1 MRNLLNFLLKYN
13 NLIVFLIL
21 EGLAFYWLA
30 SGDSYHNSRMVK
42 GTQGVTRRMEERI
55 SNMRSFLNLREE
67 NEKLASENIILRNS
81 LEQASGVAD
90 PGFIA
95 VNDTQYIQQYQ
106 FTSARVINNSVNK
119 QKNFFTINKGNRQGI
134 KVDMAVATGNNV
146 AGVVV
151 GCSENFSIAISLLNL
166 DFRLSARI
174 RSNGYFGSLSWDGRN
189 YRHAV
194 LNEIPQ
200 HINVVIGD
208 TIETTGY
215 SAIFP
220 EGMLVGTVSDLK
232 KSGSDFYKI
241 TIELFTDFRNLG
253 YVDVIGN
260 LKRTEQLELE
270 NQLQ

>member
-30 SGDSYHNSRMVK
+30 SGNSYHNSRMVK

-67 NEKLASENIILRNS
+67 NEKLASENIVLRNS
-81 LEQASGVAD
+81 LEQMSGLAN

-95 VNDTQYIQQYQ
+95 VNDTQYIQQYK

-134 KVDMAVATGNNV
+134 KVDMAVTTGNNV

-241 TIELFTDFRNLG
+241 TIELFTDFRNLE
-253 YVDVIGN
+253 YVDIIGN